1 MDRDGTVYLNNA
13 ATTFPKPPQVLDAMV
28 RAWRCPPENGFR
40 SSAFSGG
47 KDVLTACREN
57 LCRLLGIADT
67 ERLFLAGGAT
77 DALNRVFGG
86 LDLRDKPVIIT
97 QTEHNSVLR
106 PLYNN
111 ETTSANV
118 HVVPC
123 DAHGYVGQ
131 AALAQVLSS
140 LFGDSGEPGRR
151 AVCLDGYRKRG
162 SSEDAGKPVKGLVV
176 VNHCSNVTGAIQ
188 PVRLLSD
195 VAHRYD
201 CLFMLDASQ
210 SAGCLPVMTD
220 QWNVD
225 ILAFT
230 GHKSL
235 FGPTG
240 TGGYYVRRNIVF
252 KPLMYGGTGR
262 NSSVI
267 TYDAG
272 DYEYE
277 VGTQNAVAFAGLN
290 AGVLYVMA
298 RGIDSIAEKERSR
311 MRRIYSALSSR
322 PDVTVYAGDDGDS
335 RGPLLSFNING
346 MKPQDAAYIL
356 YNAYGITL
364 RTGLHCSPLIHKA
377 LGTQP
382 YGTLRVSVSDLTAD
396 SDIDCFLAAVDDI
409 AKACRR

>member
-1 MDRDGTVYLNNA
+1 MDEKRTIYLNNA

-28 RAWRCPPENGFR
+28 QAWRRPPENGFR

-57 LCRLLGIADT
+57 LCRLFGISDT
-67 ERLFLAGGAT
+67 GRLFFASGAT
-77 DALNRVFGG
+77 DALNRVFRG

-106 PLYNN
+106 PLYNG
-111 ETTSANV
+111 ETTRPNI

-123 DAHGYVGQ
+123 DSHGYVSPQ
-131 AALAQVLSS
+131 ALERVLSS
-140 LFGDSGEPGRR
+140 LFAAAASSCRQTVCNNGQGEAGCSAP
-151 AVCLDGYRKRG
+151 
-162 SSEDAGKPVKGLVV
+162 AGKPFRGLAV
-176 VNHCSNVTGAIQ
+176 VNHCSNVTGAVQ
-188 PVRLLSD
+188 PAPLLSD
-195 VAHRYD
+195 VAHRYG

-210 SAGCLPVMTD
+210 SAGCLPVLTD
-220 QWNVD
+220 RWNVD

-235 FGPTG
+235 FGPVG
-240 TGGYYVRRNIVF
+240 TGGYYVRRGIVF

-267 TYDAG
+267 TYGAG

-290 AGVLYVMA
+290 AGVEYVMA
-298 RGIDSIAEKERSR
+298 RGIDSIAEKECSQ
-311 MRRIYSALSSR
+311 MRRIYLALSSLT
-322 PDVTVYAGDDGDS
+322 DVTVYAGDDGS

-346 MKPQDAAYIL
+346 LKPQDAAYIL

-364 RTGLHCSPLIHKA
+364 RTGLHCSPLIHNA
-377 LGTQP
+377 LRTQP
-382 YGTLRVSVSDLTAD
+382 YGTLRVSISDLTAD
-396 SDIDCFLAAVDDI
+396 SDIDRFLSAVGDI
-409 AKACRR
+409 AKACPR